1 MAARPDMPKWSTACP
16 DWADR
21 LRAGKSI
28 IPPPIFLERAEEALR
43 VFKELKIVDAPGSPT
58 FGEAGAQWVFDFVA
72 SVFGAYDSDTGRRLI
87 QEWFLCVPKKNSKST
102 LAAGV
107 MMTAQILN
115 WRQSAEFSILA
126 PTIEVANNSFAPA
139 RDMVQRDEE
148 LDALLHVQTHV
159 KTITHRESGAML
171 KVIAADSD
179 TVGGKKGAGNL
190 VDELWL
196 FGKRP
201 DAENMFREALGGLAS
216 RPEGFVIWLTTQ
228 SDEPPAGVFKQK
240 LDYARDVRDGK
251 IQDPQFVPI
260 IYEFPSEMVEAK
272 QHFVPANFRMVN
284 PNIGFSVDQ
293 PYLERELQKA
303 QVAGEESLR
312 GFLAKH
318 LNVEI
323 GLNLRGDRW
332 AGADH
337 WEGSEWRPTPGQPK
351 RLTLDELIA
360 RSEVIVAGVDGGGL
374 DDLLG
379 FGVIGRE
386 IETGRW
392 LHWGKAWAHRCVL
405 ERRKEIAPRLRDFEK
420 QGDLVIV
427 DDESEADVEELADL
441 VERLEAS
448 GLLDRIGV
456 DQAGIGAVVDAIAD
470 RGIEHDRIVGI
481 PQGWRLVGAIK
492 TTERKL
498 AAKSLVHAGQPLMAF
513 AVANA
518 KAEAR
523 GNNILITKQVAGS
536 AKIDPLMA
544 LFDCAALMA
553 MNPQP
558 RTKTFQ
564 AFFV

>member
-1 MAARPDMPKWSTACP
+1 MPTWSTACP

-21 LRAGKSI
+21 LCAGKSI
-28 IPPPIFLERAEEALR
+28 IPPPIFPERAEEALR

-115 WRQSAEFSILA
+115 WRRSAEFSILA

-201 DAENMFREALGGLAS
+201 DAENVFREALGGLAS

-260 IYEFPSEMVEAK
+260 IYEFPSEMVKAK

-337 WEGSEWRPTPGQPK
+337 WEASEWRPALGQPK

-386 IETGRW
+386 TDTGRW

-405 ERRKEIAPRLRDFEK
+405 ERRKEIAPRLRDFEQ
-420 QGDLVIV
+420 QGDLTIV
-427 DDESEADVEELADL
+427 DDESEDDVEELADL
-441 VERLEAS
+441 VEKLEAS
-448 GLLDRIGV
+448 GLLDRVGV
-456 DQAGIGAVVDAIAD
+456 DQAGIGAVVDAIAE
-470 RGIEHDRIVGI
+470 RGIEHERIVGI

-492 TTERKL
+492 TAERKL
-498 AAKSLVHAGQPLMAF
+498 AAKTLVHAGQPLMAF
-513 AVANA
+513 AVSNA

-523 GNNILITKQVAGS
+523 GNNIVITKQVAGS

-553 MNPQP
+553 MNPKP
-558 RTKTFQ
+558 RAKRYQ

>member
-1 MAARPDMPKWSTACP
+1 MPKWSTSCP

-28 IPPPIFLERAEEALR
+28 IPPPIFPERAEEALR
-43 VFKELKIVDAPGSPT
+43 VFRELKIVDAPGSPT

-72 SVFGAYDSDTGRRLI
+72 SVFGAYDVESGRRLI

-139 RDMVQRDEE
+139 RDMVQRDDE

-251 IQDPQFVPI
+251 IVDPQFVPI
-260 IYEFPSEMVEAK
+260 IYEFPPEMIEAK
-272 QHFVPANFRMVN
+272 LHIVPANFGMVN
-284 PNIGFSVDQ
+284 PNIGFSVDRG
-293 PYLERELQKA
+293 YLERELTKA
-303 QVAGEESLR
+303 QHGDEGSLR

-337 WEGSEWRPTPGQPK
+337 WEGCGDGPK
-351 RLTLDELIA
+351 TLPELIQ

-379 FGVIGRE
+379 FGAIGRE
-386 IETGRW
+386 IDTGRW
-392 LHWGKAWAHRCVL
+392 LHWGKAWAHECVL
-405 ERRKEIAPRLRDFEK
+405 ERRKEIAPMLRDFER
-420 QGDLVIV
+420 QGHLTIV
-427 DDESEADVEELADL
+427 PDDSEADVEELADL
-441 VERLEAS
+441 VEQLEES

-456 DQAGIGAVVDAIAD
+456 DQAGIGAVVDAIVD
-470 RGIEHDRIVGI
+470 RGIDHDRIVGI

-492 TTERKL
+492 TAERKL
-498 AAKSLVHAGQPLMAF
+498 AAKTLLHAGQPVMAF
-513 AVANA
+513 SVSNA

-523 GNNILITKQVAGS
+523 GNAIVITKQIAGS

-544 LFDCAALMA
+544 FFDCVALMA
-553 MNPQP
+553 MNPKP
-558 RTKTFQ
+558 RGRRYQ